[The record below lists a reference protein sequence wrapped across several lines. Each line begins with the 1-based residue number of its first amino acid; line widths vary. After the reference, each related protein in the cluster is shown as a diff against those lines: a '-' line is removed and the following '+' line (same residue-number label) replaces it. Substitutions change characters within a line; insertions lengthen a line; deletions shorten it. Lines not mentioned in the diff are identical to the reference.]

1 MEKLLLLLI
10 PAAAVIGAI
19 MAGVSMKEARK
30 QHCDEVQ
37 DIPLRD
43 ENPGVSD
50 AETIEEIQSS
60 QLVRAEIRRVKHDMN
75 PVTLSSWTR
84 IVCDCEDGVE
94 RKMSFDGENG
104 MYLSEGD
111 TGMLEHRDGVFVSFE
126 KDSGEVVAPLYHIPA
141 EEK

>member
-1 MEKLLLLLI
+1 MTEKQ
-10 PAAAVIGAI
+10 
-19 MAGVSMKEARK
+19 KEFISGEANK
-30 QHCDEVQ
+30 LVVEEGEGNVKVVKSVK
-37 DIPLRD
+37 P
-43 ENPGVSD
+43 
-50 AETIEEIQSS
+50 AETIEEIPSS
-60 QLVRAEIRRVKHDMN
+60 QLVWAEIRRVKHDMN